1 MHLKLK
7 LQLCQL
13 PLLSADGGA
22 KLFPICKETRYI
34 SREANLVIHRK
45 ELKDRDGIINN
56 LPRIKSRVENK
67 QRGLDLVDY
76 VLREKTLRDIESKKS
91 K

>member
-1 MHLKLK
+1 VELNYFQSEKKQDIVQEKQTLIMIHHK
-7 LQLCQL
+7 
-13 PLLSADGGA
+13 
-22 KLFPICKETRYI
+22 KE
-34 SREANLVIHRK
+34 S
-45 ELKDRDGIINN
+45 KDRDGIINN

-76 VLREKTLRDIESKKS
+76 VLREKTLRDIESKSS